1 MNKPRI
7 SIVVPVYNV
16 EEYLEECIESI
27 IKQSYP
33 NIQIILVDDGSTDS
47 SGLICDKY
55 AQNDSRIEVIHQ
67 NNAGVVEARK
77 AGLKRTIGEYV
88 GFVDGDDYIDENMY
102 ERLLEYALQENVDI
116 VHTGYWYETGKQS

>member
-67 NNAGVVEARK
+67 NNAGLVEARK

-88 GFVDGDDYIDENMY
+88 GFVDGDD
-102 ERLLEYALQENVDI
+102 
-116 VHTGYWYETGKQS
+116 